1 LTDNS
6 PFANEAIDLNG
17 IGTIPGVTLSSPNLV
32 FGDQTVGTTSAPL
45 SVTITNAQSSTQSLQ
60 IGSIIATTNS
70 VTGLPDFAQTNDC
83 SAAVAPGS
91 NCKVQITFSPTI
103 SGSIGASMTIS
114 DNSSSGS
121 HTIDLSGNGIEV
133 KTATSSPS
141 SLDFGTQNS
150 GGTSAAQ
157 TVTVTN
163 VGSLAL
169 TVVAVNPTAGFAITS
184 DKCSGAGALKGGSN
198 CTLSLA
204 FAPTL
209 AGPYTGTLTVAD
221 DASGGTLVVPLTGT
235 GLAVPAATPTF
246 SPGAG
251 TYSSIQTVT
260 IADSTP
266 GASIYYTTDGTT
278 PTPSST
284 LYTSSITVSNTETIN
299 AIAGGSGFT
308 TSAVASALYTIN
320 LPPPSFSIS
329 GTAATIA
336 VGATKGNTATVTV
349 TPAGGFT
356 GSVTLKAAI
365 SSSPTGAV
373 DMPSLSFGSTSPV
386 SITGANAATAT
397 LTITT
402 TPATQSALRDPNWR
416 GNGWLAAG
424 SVSLALVVF
433 FGIPMRKRRLRT
445 MLGLLF
451 LLTAVTNGVVA
462 CGGGGGGNQ
471 GSPGTTPGSYT
482 ISITGVSGSLTETG
496 TVALTVQ

>member
-1 LTDNS
+1 
-6 PFANEAIDLNG
+6 
-17 IGTIPGVTLSSPNLV
+17 
-32 FGDQTVGTTSAPL
+32 
-45 SVTITNAQSSTQSLQ
+45 
-60 IGSIIATTNS
+60 
-70 VTGLPDFAQTNDC
+70 
-83 SAAVAPGS
+83 
-91 NCKVQITFSPTI
+91 
-103 SGSIGASMTIS
+103 MTIS
-114 DNSSSGS
+114 DNSSAGS
-121 HTIDLSGNGIEV
+121 HLIDLSGNGSDV
-133 KTATSSPS
+133 QTATSSPS

-157 TVTVTN
+157 SVTVTN
-163 VGSLAL
+163 VGS
-169 TVVAVNPTAGFAITS
+169 S
-184 DKCSGAGALKGGSN
+184 
-198 CTLSLA
+198 SLA